1 MARPGTT
8 SMTSTEERSQNR
20 AKTWGGVNPAAWAGS
35 RGMYQAQDPGSITLG
50 GRTFAGSEIGE
61 MSDFEREH
69 LWGLEQQALG
79 NVDTLAQQQ
88 LRRNTGQLA
97 GAQSGI
103 ARSMG
108 ARSGASAL
116 RSGMSRGEQ
125 VLAQGQE
132 ELGAL
137 KAQQQQIASDAMRD
151 QILQRIATQRGFA
164 AQEAAA
170 DENRKMGLIA
180 TGISALATIGA
191 TVGATM
197 ISGGNPVAGAAAGAA
212 TNAAVKSALS
222 GGSDERLKS
231 EKSPQKGEK
240 DIRELLSSLQPTN
253 YNNGFMGGENETGIL
268 LNEKV
273 ENTEAGKEMIRKGP
287 AGLRMIDQ
295 PQATKKMLAAM
306 ALLHKDNEELRGR
319 LGKLEV
325 KKGKK

>member
-1 MARPGTT
+1 MARPGNPTYS
-8 SMTSTEERSQNR
+8 SMTSPEERSQGR
-20 AKTWGGVNPAAWAGS
+20 ARKAGLRNMPYNQPRTQPS
-35 RGMYQAQDPGSITLG
+35 QPPVDPGAITLG

-79 NVDTLAQQQ
+79 NVDSLAQQQ
-88 LRRNTGQLA
+88 MRKNIGQLA
-97 GAQSGI
+97 GAQTGI
-103 ARSMG
+103 ARSMS

-125 VLAQGQE
+125 VVAQGQE
-132 ELGAL
+132 QLGAL
-137 KAQQQQIASDAMRD
+137 KAQEQQIGSDTMRD
-151 QILQRIATQRGFA
+151 EILQRIATQRSFN
-164 AQEAAA
+164 AQQAAA
-170 DENRKMGLIA
+170 EESRKMGLIG

-191 TVGATM
+191 
-197 ISGGNPVAGAAAGAA
+197 
-212 TNAAVKSALS
+212 ALIP
-222 GGSDERLKS
+222 SDERLKS
-231 EKSPQKGEK
+231 GKSPEKGEG

-253 YNNGFMGGENETGIL
+253 YNMGGKNETGIL

-287 AGLRMIDQ
+287 AGIRMIDQ

-306 ALLHKDNEELRGR
+306 ALLHKDNEDLRGR
-319 LGKLEV
+319 LGKLEG

>member
-1 MARPGTT
+1 MARPGNPTYA
-8 SMTSTEERSQNR
+8 SMTSPEERSQGR
-20 AKTWGGVNPAAWAGS
+20 ARKAGLRNTPYNQPS
-35 RGMYQAQDPGSITLG
+35 APPSQPPVDPGAITLG

-61 MSDFEREH
+61 MSDFEREY
-69 LWGLEQQALG
+69 LYGLEQQALG
-79 NVDTLAQQQ
+79 NVESLAQQQ
-88 LRRNTGQLA
+88 MRRNIGQLA
-97 GAQSGI
+97 GAQEGI

-108 ARSGASAL
+108 ARSGAAAL

-132 ELGAL
+132 QLGAL
-137 KAQQQQIASDAMRD
+137 KSQEQQIASDTMRD
-151 QILQRIATQRGFA
+151 QILQRIANQRGFN
-164 AQEAAA
+164 AQQAAA
-170 DENRKMGLIA
+170 EESRKMGLIG
-180 TGISALATIGA
+180 TGIQALATIG
-191 TVGATM
+191 
-197 ISGGNPVAGAAAGAA
+197 
-212 TNAAVKSALS
+212 SALIF
-222 GGSDERLKS
+222 SDERLKS
-231 EKSPQKGEK
+231 DKSPEKGEG

-253 YNNGFMGGENETGIL
+253 YDMGGKNETGVL

-319 LGKLEV
+319 LGKLEG

>member
-1 MARPGTT
+1 MARPGNPTYA
-8 SMTSTEERSQNR
+8 SMTSPEERSQGR
-20 AKTWGGVNPAAWAGS
+20 ARKAGLRNTPYNQPS
-35 RGMYQAQDPGSITLG
+35 APPSQPPVDPGAITLG

-61 MSDFEREH
+61 MSDFEREY
-69 LWGLEQQALG
+69 LYGLEQQALG
-79 NVDTLAQQQ
+79 NVESLAQQQ
-88 LRRNTGQLA
+88 MRRNIGQLA
-97 GAQSGI
+97 GAQTGI

-108 ARSGASAL
+108 ARSGAAAL

-132 ELGAL
+132 QLGAL
-137 KAQQQQIASDAMRD
+137 KSQEQQIASDTMRD
-151 QILQRIATQRGFA
+151 QILQRIAMQRNFN

-170 DENRKMGLIA
+170 DENRKMGLIG
-180 TGISALATIGA
+180 TGITALATIGA
-191 TVGATM
+191 AL
-197 ISGGNPVAGAAAGAA
+197 IPGGQPLAAMGAAKLASD
-212 TNAAVKSALS
+212 V
-222 GGSDERLKS
+222 SDERVKS
-231 EKSPQKGEK
+231 DKSPKKGEG

-253 YNNGFMGGENETGIL
+253 YDMGGKNETGVL

-319 LGKLEV
+319 LSKLEG

>member
-1 MARPGTT
+1 
-8 SMTSTEERSQNR
+8 MTSPEERSQGR
-20 AKTWGGVNPAAWAGS
+20 ARKAGLRNTPYNQPS
-35 RGMYQAQDPGSITLG
+35 APPSQPPVDPGAITLG

-61 MSDFEREH
+61 MSDFEREY
-69 LWGLEQQALG
+69 LYGLEQQALG
-79 NVDTLAQQQ
+79 NVESLAQQQ
-88 LRRNTGQLA
+88 MRRNIGQLA
-97 GAQSGI
+97 GAQEGI

-108 ARSGASAL
+108 ARSGAAAL

-132 ELGAL
+132 QLGAL
-137 KAQQQQIASDAMRD
+137 KSQEQQIASDTMRD
-151 QILQRIATQRGFA
+151 QILQRIANQRGFN
-164 AQEAAA
+164 AQQAAA
-170 DENRKMGLIA
+170 EESRKMGLIG
-180 TGISALATIGA
+180 TGIQALATIG
-191 TVGATM
+191 
-197 ISGGNPVAGAAAGAA
+197 
-212 TNAAVKSALS
+212 SALIF
-222 GGSDERLKS
+222 SDERLKS
-231 EKSPQKGEK
+231 DKSPEKGEG

-253 YNNGFMGGENETGIL
+253 YDMGGKNETGVL

-319 LGKLEV
+319 LGKLEG